1 MPIEIK
7 HVDPQ
12 GTDALALL
20 MEASVDARAL
30 YPELFSGST
39 KVATNEALTAG
50 AIYLVAYLDGQA
62 LACGAFRPL
71 SPTVAELRRI
81 YVHRDHRR
89 KGLARAVLQ
98 RLEEEAVRMSY
109 HRLVLE
115 TGHKQLPAMRL
126 YEACGF
132 ENIPAFGEYLNDPT
146 SVCYGRT
153 IAPEA

>member
-1 MPIEIK
+1 
-7 HVDPQ
+7 
-12 GTDALALL
+12 
-20 MEASVDARAL
+20 
-30 YPELFSGST
+30 
-39 KVATNEALTAG
+39 
-50 AIYLVAYLDGQA
+50 
-62 LACGAFRPL
+62 
-71 SPTVAELRRI
+71 
-81 YVHRDHRR
+81 
-89 KGLARAVLQ
+89 
-98 RLEEEAVRMSY
+98 MSY